1 MLLSAHICRQRYPS
15 ESTISILQHLMHQQL
30 TTNRIKILSPFQKK
44 TAREAYVFAKTTKNY
59 LSVAIRLVSPETLS
73 PQSILLKF
81 SIPKT
86 LSRSSTHTL
95 MYVQWGHGGF
105 GYQIALFFFFSPP
118 SIEWKLFIHQFQ
130 TCQKHFAWK
139 IKTIHKFRKE
149 TYHLLLMTSVKTEIL
164 HFSPLITISPSTLPT
179 HDKRKKIIKVL
190 VPVQKMLSTSEIK
203 PLISVTKAQIY
214 TSSAA

>member
-105 GYQIALFFFFSPP
+105 GYQIALFFFFPP
-118 SIEWKLFIHQFQ
+118 PPQLNGNFSYISFKPA
-130 TCQKHFAWK
+130 KN
-139 IKTIHKFRKE
+139 
-149 TYHLLLMTSVKTEIL
+149 IL
-164 HFSPLITISPSTLPT
+164 HEKLKQYISFERRHTIYYWWHLWRLKSCTFL
-179 HDKRKKIIKVL
+179 H
-190 VPVQKMLSTSEIK
+190 
-203 PLISVTKAQIY
+203 
-214 TSSAA
+214 

>member
-1 MLLSAHICRQRYPS
+1 MYNPEWHNINMQIKKKKRKKATVFSPMLLSAHICRQRYPS

-105 GYQIALFFFFSPP
+105 GYQIALFFFFFPP
-118 SIEWKLFIHQFQ
+118 LNWM
-130 TCQKHFAWK
+130 
-139 IKTIHKFRKE
+139 E
-149 TYHLLLMTSVKTEIL
+149 TFHTSVSNLPKT
-164 HFSPLITISPSTLPT
+164 FCM
-179 HDKRKKIIKVL
+179 KN
-190 VPVQKMLSTSEIK
+190 
-203 PLISVTKAQIY
+203 
-214 TSSAA
+214 